1 VVVIRDRVAGTPYEA
16 VLNAP
21 AVTGVTR
28 QDIGPDVLFT
38 LG

>member
-1 VVVIRDRVAGTPYEA
+1 VVGTPYESA
-16 VLNAP
+16 LTVA
-21 AVTGVTR
+21 GVPGLTR

>member
-1 VVVIRDRVAGTPYEA
+1 VVVRDRVSGTPYESA
-16 VLNAP
+16 LDVLDVP
-21 AVTGVTR
+21 GVTR